1 MEPGSPREPADPMDP
16 QALIHDWNQAGERW
30 DPPGFRIQ
38 FDDETLRDGLQ
49 SPSVRSPGIE
59 DKLAILH
66 LMDRLGLDTADIG
79 LPGAGP
85 HVVAD
90 VARLAREIATQ
101 RLSIHANCAA
111 RTLKQDITPVIE
123 ISQREG
129 IAIEVC
135 TFIGSSPIRQ
145 YAEDWTVDVMLRHT
159 EEAVY
164 YAIQHQLSVMY
175 VTEDTVRA
183 HPETLRRL
191 FLTAIRAGAKRL
203 CLCDTVGHATPTG
216 AANLVRFALE
226 VVTESGTDV
235 ELDWHGHCDR
245 GLAVINTLAAIRAGA
260 TRVHGCA
267 IGIGER
273 VGNTPMDQLLVNLR
287 LLGWIDNDLEALPEY
302 CQRVSATTGVPVPP
316 NYPVVGRDAFRTGT
330 GVHAAAVIKAYRKG
344 HDWLA
349 DRIYSGVPAGLV
361 GRRQEIEVGPMSGE
375 SNVIYWL
382 EHRGVQPTPERVQAV
397 FRRAK
402 SVDRVLTDGEI
413 QQVLDTLAA
422 AGPA

>member
-1 MEPGSPREPADPMDP
+1 MDPRE
-16 QALIHDWNQAGERW
+16 LIHDWNEAGERW
-30 DPPGFRIQ
+30 EPPATRIQ
-38 FDDETLRDGLQ
+38 LDDETLRDGLQ
-49 SPSVRSPGIE
+49 SPSVRSPAIE
-59 DKLAILH
+59 EKLRILH
-66 LMDRLGLDTADIG
+66 LMERLGIDTADIG

-90 VARLAREIATQ
+90 VARLAREIADQ
-101 RLSIHANCAA
+101 RLRIQANCAA
-111 RTLKQDITPVIE
+111 RTLRQDITPIIE
-123 ISQREG
+123 ISQQAG
-129 IAIEVC
+129 IPIEVC

-145 YAEDWTVDVMLRHT
+145 YAENWTLETMLQHT
-159 EEAVY
+159 EDAVG
-164 YAIQHQLSVMY
+164 YAVSHDLPVMY

-183 HPETLRRL
+183 HPDTLRRL

-216 AANLVRFALE
+216 AANLVRFALD
-226 VVTESGTDV
+226 VVRESAEAV

-287 LLGWIDNDLEALPEY
+287 LLGWIDNDLSALSEY
-302 CQRVSATTGVPVPP
+302 CRTVSDATGVPVPP

-330 GVHAAAVIKAYRKG
+330 GVHAAAVIKAFRKG
-344 HDWLA
+344 HAWLA
-349 DRIYSGVPAGLV
+349 DRIYSGVPASMV
-361 GRRQEIEVGPMSGE
+361 GRGQEIEVGPMSGE
-375 SNVIYWL
+375 SNVIFWL
-382 EHRGVQPTPERVQAV
+382 ERRGVEPTPERVQAV

-402 SVDRVLTDGEI
+402 SVDRVLTDKEI
-413 QQVLDTLAA
+413 QAVLESLAETRV
-422 AGPA
+422 P